1 MVSEGREH
9 FKNYFYIKTNKNE
22 ILDNNSRIG
31 FSLYELDKNNEI
43 KDINKIV
50 DENTELLEELN
61 RINSTVEEEI
71 NKLLNR

>member
-43 KDINKIV
+43 KDINKF
-50 DENTELLEELN
+50 
-61 RINSTVEEEI
+61 
-71 NKLLNR
+71 